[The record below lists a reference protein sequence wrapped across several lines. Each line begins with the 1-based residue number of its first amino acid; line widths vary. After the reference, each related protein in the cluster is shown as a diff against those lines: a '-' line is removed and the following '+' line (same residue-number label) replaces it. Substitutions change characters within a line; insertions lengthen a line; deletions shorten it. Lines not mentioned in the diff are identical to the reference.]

1 MREKPATQ
9 KKNQHRAHQPENAG
23 SFVSIHFPFLELA
36 AGISTVSSDEVFSD
50 RNRRSSSLMVVAP
63 RQASKPLWQA
73 WNPPSFC
80 GISFESIFVVL

>member
-9 KKNQHRAHQPENAG
+9 KKKQHRAHQPENAG

-36 AGISTVSSDEVFSD
+36 AGISTVMNQCFRLAGIITVSSDEVFSD

-73 WNPPSFC
+73 
-80 GISFESIFVVL
+80 